1 MQNSSS
7 SPGKITSTKV
17 HKYAEITSTKVHKYT
32 EEKRVQSSWHAAP
45 ARRVAAIT
53 STKVHKYTE
62 EKRVHAALRHVST
75 ADVPAAHLAFVPPPT
90 CFTALLLYCF
100 PLVWHRRQHIW
111 PLCHHY
117 VLYCFTALLLYCFA
131 IAVAQ
136 TALQLKLLY
145 QALLHYCSG
154 GTQALLVQKY
164 IY

>member
-90 CFTALLLYCF
+90 CFTALLLSSSVAQKAAHLAF
-100 PLVWHRRQHIW
+100 VPPLRA
-111 PLCHHY
+111 LL
-117 VLYCFTALLLYCFA
+117 LYCFTALLLCY
-131 IAVAQ
+131 
-136 TALQLKLLY
+136 
-145 QALLHYCSG
+145 SG
-154 GTQALLVQKY
+154 GTDGIAAETALPGITALL
-164 IY
+164 